1 MTTKQT
7 TIKDMSDITA
17 KYRKPTETSLQGYNL
32 GINQIIKAIPS
43 LKADKDSHKQTLS
56 TLDKELISGSSI
68 APLYRLD
75 GVKTKLR
82 LTDEQVQAII
92 AEYEKP
98 TAKQLQ
104 AKVLKLEKEKKILVT
119 KLEETTKEIKAK
131 IKAKDD
137 EIKQLQASFWA

>member
-1 MTTKQT
+1 MH
-7 TIKDMSDITA
+7 I
-17 KYRKPTETSLQGYNL
+17 
-32 GINQIIKAIPS
+32 
-43 LKADKDSHKQTLS
+43 
-56 TLDKELISGSSI
+56 LISGSSI